1 VLAARRE
8 FEEQDKRAGR
18 KFSQGKKAKTYLMGD
33 PMLYRLSWQRVG
45 LWLPLDDLREGKFA
59 LID

>member
-18 KFSQGKKAKTYLMGD
+18 KFSQGKKAKTYLIM
-33 PMLYRLSWQRVG
+33 PKLYRLSRQRVG
-45 LWLPLDDLREGKFA
+45 LWLPFDDLREGKFA